1 MICFLGRVSAPD
13 DVDVCQTWI
22 KVKLIHFNSKRFLN
36 FQFRNPSKED
46 IVEMMTLLPDLRD
59 KIVAAFNVK
68 KFRGIYSFNL
78 I

>member
-1 MICFLGRVSAPD
+1 MSAPD

-22 KVKLIHFNSKRFLN
+22 KVKLIHLNSKRFLN
-36 FQFRNPSKED
+36 FQFRNPSEED

-68 KFRGIYSFNL
+68 KFNLEDSFNS